1 MTFKELPTGSYFY
14 FADKQIRR
22 KVSIK
27 KYIWIS
33 DYDRKYCSKESDEDK
48 APRWAPRKPALSQVT
63 PIDFKYEK

>member
-14 FADKQIRR
+14 FVEGQIRK

-33 DYDRKYCSKESDEDK
+33 DYDRKFCNKEAE
-48 APRWAPRKPALSQVT
+48 
-63 PIDFKYEK
+63 

>member
-14 FADKQIRR
+14 FIEGQIRR

-33 DYDRKYCSKESDEDK
+33 DYDRKFCSKEEDEED
-48 APRWAPRKPALSQVT
+48 APRWKLRKASISQVT
-63 PIDFKYEK
+63 PINFKYD